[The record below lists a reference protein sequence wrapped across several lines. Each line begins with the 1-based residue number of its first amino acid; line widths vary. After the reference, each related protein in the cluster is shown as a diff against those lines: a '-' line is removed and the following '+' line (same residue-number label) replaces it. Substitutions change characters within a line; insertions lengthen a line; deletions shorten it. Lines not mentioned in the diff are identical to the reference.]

1 MKVNLSANEWKL
13 MNCLWQSAPLT
24 ITELTALLKSDSGW
38 SKNTIITM
46 LSRLENKGAVRYEC
60 EKRAREYYPAVLKSD
75 AAQAE
80 TERFLGKVFGG
91 SLGLMVNAM
100 VQSRAL
106 SKPELDEL
114 FEILEKARDGQS

>member
-1 MKVNLSANEWKL
+1 MKMNLSANEWKL
-13 MNCLWQSAPLT
+13 MNYLWENAPRT
-24 ITELTALLKSDSGW
+24 ITELTTSLKSNLGW

-46 LSRLENKGAVRYEC
+46 LSRLENKGAVRYESG
-60 EKRAREYYPAVLKSD
+60 KRAREYYPAIQRND

-80 TERFLGKVFGG
+80 AESFLDKVFGG

-106 SKPELDEL
+106 TKPEMDEL
-114 FEILEKARDGQS
+114 LQILEKARKGQS

>member
-1 MKVNLSANEWKL
+1 MKMNLSANEWKL
-13 MNCLWQSAPLT
+13 MNCLWENAPLT
-24 ITELTALLKSDSGW
+24 ITELTARLKNDFRW

-46 LSRLENKGAVRYEC
+46 LSRLEIKGAVRYESG
-60 EKRAREYYPAVLKSD
+60 KRARAYYPSVAKSD
-75 AAQAE
+75 AEQAE
-80 TERFLGKVFGG
+80 AEIFLDKVFGG

-114 FEILEKARDGQS
+114 LQILENARDES

>member
-1 MKVNLSANEWKL
+1 METDE
-13 MNCLWQSAPLT
+13 LWENAPLT
-24 ITELTALLKSDSGW
+24 ITELTASLKSDPGW

-46 LSRLENKGAVRYEC
+46 LSRLENKGAVRYESG
-60 EKRAREYYPAVLKSD
+60 KRAREYYPAVQRND
-75 AAQAE
+75 AEQAE
-80 TERFLGKVFGG
+80 TESFLDKVFGG

-114 FEILEKARDGQS
+114 LQILEKARKGQS

>member
-1 MKVNLSANEWKL
+1 MKMNLSANEWKL
-13 MNCLWQSAPLT
+13 MNCLWENAPLT
-24 ITELTALLKSDSGW
+24 ITELTASLKSDPGW

-46 LSRLENKGAVRYEC
+46 LSRLENKGAVRYESG
-60 EKRAREYYPAVLKSD
+60 KRAREYYPAVQRND
-75 AAQAE
+75 AEQAE
-80 TERFLGKVFGG
+80 TESFLDKVFGG

-114 FEILEKARDGQS
+114 LQILEKARKGQS

>member
-1 MKVNLSANEWKL
+1 MKINLSANEWKL
-13 MNCLWQSAPLT
+13 MNFLWEKAPLT
-24 ITELTALLKSDSGW
+24 ITELTALMKKGSGW

-46 LSRLENKGAVRYEC
+46 LSRLENKGAVRYESG
-60 EKRAREYYPAVLKSD
+60 KRAREYFPAVLKSD

-80 TERFLGKVFGG
+80 TENFLDKVFGG

-106 SKPELDEL
+106 SKPELEEL
-114 FEILEKARDGQS
+114 LQILEKARDGQS